1 MTNLTRRR
9 ASSQL
14 TIDFD
19 RHSPAASSS
28 ATVPIPRPVDERA
41 PPPPAPP
48 LLRAQPD
55 SARATARRVL
65 LLASL
70 LLLRDSGSCGRGRG
84 RWQRA
89 RSDVEER
96 GSYCGIID
104 GMIDG

>member
-41 PPPPAPP
+41 PPPPALP

-70 LLLRDSGSCGRGRG
+70 LLHDSGSCGRGRG

-96 GSYCGIID
+96 GSYYGIIE
-104 GMIDG
+104 GIIGG